1 MSKQYEILTIDTYR
15 LLWTDYEGS
24 SRLLESIRQGVP
36 WWTRE
41 LRWFS
46 VGVWLFQQSPNYL
59 FGSELAMFRHAALR
73 GMFVNFVWD
82 TNSEGLQWL
91 GEVIHTSAGVRLVED
106 ICNGSI
112 SLLKTFFG
120 ERRLVQPHDIGP
132 TIISALSVFD
142 IDVEACISQ
151 ELAEFSLGVITCPG
165 WRLDKK
171 ITFSKQG
178 LSGPTLDWVWIFDH
192 SAPGYLLLTAL
203 PSLTI
208 DSDAHLPCHGDY
220 LPHKRYGPLFR
231 NRHDRAKIHLNTE
244 EAKWRPRFEQRAAEK
259 ERKKRAR
266 LGQKPERT
274 RMPGSWVS

>member
-1 MSKQYEILTIDTYR
+1 VSKQYEILTIDTYR

-120 ERRLVQPHDIGP
+120 ERRLVQLSSLRYQSS
-132 TIISALSVFD
+132 TSTLKLASRRSLSNFRSALSRVPAGD
-142 IDVEACISQ
+142 WTRKSRSQ
-151 ELAEFSLGVITCPG
+151 S
-165 WRLDKK
+165 
-171 ITFSKQG
+171 
-178 LSGPTLDWVWIFDH
+178 
-192 SAPGYLLLTAL
+192 
-203 PSLTI
+203 
-208 DSDAHLPCHGDY
+208 
-220 LPHKRYGPLFR
+220 
-231 NRHDRAKIHLNTE
+231 RA
-244 EAKWRPRFEQRAAEK
+244 
-259 ERKKRAR
+259 
-266 LGQKPERT
+266 
-274 RMPGSWVS
+274 